1 MDEIVHEFLVESNE
15 NLDRLDQELVSLE
28 KEPEKAE
35 TLASVF
41 RTIHTIK
48 GTCGFLGFTQLESVA
63 HAGENLLSKLRDR
76 ELKLTPHIAT
86 ALLRM
91 VDAIREMLRSIEENG
106 NEGKRDDAQLVSTLA
121 ALQKKPADTPEKDH
135 PEEKIVPTMG
145 EILVEQGAT

>member
-1 MDEIVHEFLVESNE
+1 MDEIVNEFLVESNE

-63 HAGENLLSKLRDR
+63 CGR
-76 ELKLTPHIAT
+76 EPAEQTPGSRT
-86 ALLRM
+86 
-91 VDAIREMLRSIEENG
+91 E
-106 NEGKRDDAQLVSTLA
+106 
-121 ALQKKPADTPEKDH
+121 ADTADCYRFAADGGRYSRN
-135 PEEKIVPTMG
+135 V
-145 EILVEQGAT
+145 EIDRRERERGQKR